1 MKAVY
6 MKLRATM
13 GLINV
18 QLFFVALVLL
28 LGITLPY
35 FLLVNAFGTRSV
47 FKSTY
52 ISRPLLSD
60 SRSFVVLHMS
70 DNAGG
75 GKGTERERSTKKGL
89 STIVKERV
97 ETKQKEDIKE
107 EEMWRVLLHND
118 EVHTFQ
124 YVTQSLVKVIGTL
137 DKKTAF
143 EICVQTHNSGKA
155 TVTKTWKKQAEKYCL
170 GMQRQGLTAS
180 IAPDK
185 SFKGGGK
192 GDDIE
197 GGKQ

>member
-1 MKAVY
+1 
-6 MKLRATM
+6 M
-13 GLINV
+13 GILMNMQRCLV
-18 QLFFVALVLL
+18 ASVLF
-28 LGITLPY
+28 LGISFSE
-35 FLLVNAFGTRSV
+35 FLVGNAFSTPSSI
-47 FKSTY
+47 KSTFLSHPWLSAA
-52 ISRPLLSD
+52 SRNSIILQ
-60 SRSFVVLHMS
+60 MS

-75 GKGTERERSTKKGL
+75 GGGTERERSTKKGL

-107 EEMWRVLLHND
+107 EEIWRVLLHND

-192 GDDIE
+192 GDDME

>member
-1 MKAVY
+1 MDV
-6 MKLRATM
+6 KLFLM
-13 GLINV
+13 
-18 QLFFVALVLL
+18 ALVLL
-28 LGITLPY
+28 LGIALPE
-35 FLLVNAFGTRSV
+35 FSLVNAFGMPSL
-47 FKSTY
+47 FKSAF
-52 ISRPLLSD
+52 ISRPLVSNSSKSVL
-60 SRSFVVLHMS
+60 LHMS

-107 EEMWRVLLHND
+107 EEIWRVLLHND

>member
-1 MKAVY
+1 MNMQRCIVAFV
-6 MKLRATM
+6 
-13 GLINV
+13 
-18 QLFFVALVLL
+18 LF
-28 LGITLPY
+28 LGISFSE
-35 FLLVNAFGTRSV
+35 FLVVNAFGTPSSI
-47 FKSTY
+47 KSRFLSSPWLSSA
-52 ISRPLLSD
+52 SRNSIILQ
-60 SRSFVVLHMS
+60 MS

-75 GKGTERERSTKKGL
+75 GGGTERERSTKKGI

-107 EEMWRVLLHND
+107 EEIWRVLLHND